1 MYPRENVFAN
11 DHIFNR
17 FKLFI
22 YVIYATTFLLKGR
35 DGRKGGMVMHF
46 FCELVVYD
54 LDLKYLIHTCFV
66 LSRNCLVIERG

>member
-11 DHIFNR
+11 GHILNC
-17 FKLFI
+17 FKLF
-22 YVIYATTFLLKGR
+22 IYATTFLLKGR
-35 DGRKGGMVMHF
+35 DGSKGGMVMHF